1 MTRLRARGGEGNA
14 DYVIN
19 RNFIY
24 ELYGISGVSSNL
36 REAGK
41 ETGINKIV
49 RPSN

>member
-24 ELYGISGVSSNL
+24 ELYGIPGFGSDLWEV
-36 REAGK
+36 GK
-41 ETGINKIV
+41 GTGINNT
-49 RPSN
+49 R